1 MGVTVLGKF
10 CTEFQHTVGEYLV
23 RHRSILDALTK
34 FQESCARVNRAVAK
48 AATTCGCIE
57 IDVSKQKLPESLLIE
72 DFKQMSS
79 THIDGE
85 LCDHC
90 KDVVETELGNNLFYL
105 AAICQLL
112 GFELNDIVTK
122 ERERVSALGFFKM
135 G

>member
-1 MGVTVLGKF
+1 MTVLGEF
-10 CTEFQHTVGEYLV
+10 GTEFQYTVGEYLV

-34 FQESCARVNRAVAK
+34 FQEACARVNRAVAK

-57 IDVSKQKLPESLLIE
+57 IHVSKQKLPESLLIQ

-79 THIDGE
+79 THLDGE
-85 LCDHC
+85 LCEHC
-90 KDVVETELGNNLFYL
+90 REVVEAELGNNLFYL

-112 GFELNDIVTK
+112 GFELNDIVNK
-122 ERERVSALGFFKM
+122 EHERVSALGYFKM